1 MSNEPRKHGLKGAVG
16 KILHSY
22 GAPLGMFLFFM
33 LAALYVF
40 MGRANRAAPD
50 FPRTSSQFI
59 QGGKAERRLAELQP
73 LLAVNPD
80 DMQALAESGRLK
92 YQLGQARYIEAIADL
107 ERARSLGLADA
118 RTFYYLGSMYQAVGL
133 YDFAAREY
141 RKFLNNFPKD
151 AEARMLLA
159 KLCYAAGD
167 FAGAVREYELLLK
180 DGKTDPVLLENLA
193 LARWK
198 NNLDYSKTLSD
209 LRALGPAG
217 SFLADYAEGRIYYEG
232 KDYVKALDFLRRA
245 AAVEGPAAG
254 FADRAGLLWLA
265 GDSAYKNKDAAGAG
279 GYLQELLKLKP
290 AHEEGR
296 SLLAK
301 LEKAR
306 KAEAKAGGK
315 VKAGARK

>member
-1 MSNEPRKHGLKGAVG
+1 MKVSYEPRHDGLRGAVG

-50 FPRTSSQFI
+50 FPRTSGQFL
-59 QGGKAERRLAELQP
+59 QAAKAERRLAELQP
-73 LLAVNPD
+73 ILAANPD

-92 YQLGQARYIEAIADL
+92 YQLGQTRYVEAIADL
-107 ERARSLGLADA
+107 ERARSLGLTDA

-133 YDFAAREY
+133 YDFSAQEY

-151 AEARMLLA
+151 AEARMLLG
-159 KLCYAAGD
+159 KLCYVAGD
-167 FAGAVREYELLLK
+167 YAGAVKEYELLLK
-180 DGKTDPVLLENLA
+180 EGNMDPVLLENLA

-198 NNLDYSKTLSD
+198 NGLDYAKTLSD

-217 SFLADYAEGRIYYEG
+217 AFLADYAEGRINYEG
-232 KDYVKALDFLRRA
+232 KDYEKASVFLRRA
-245 AAVEGPAAG
+245 AAVQGPAAE
-254 FADRAGLLWLA
+254 FSDRAGLLWLA
-265 GDSAYKNKDAAGAG
+265 GDSAYKSKDTEGAS
-279 GYLQELLKLKP
+279 GYLQELLKLNP

-296 SLLAK
+296 VLLAK
-301 LEKAR
+301 LEKER
-306 KAEAKAGGK
+306 KADARAAAKA
-315 VKAGARK
+315 VSRK

>member
-1 MSNEPRKHGLKGAVG
+1 MSYEQRPQVLKGAVG
-16 KILHSY
+16 KLLHSY

-59 QGGKAERRLAELQP
+59 QAAKAERRLAELQP
-73 LLAVNPD
+73 VLAANPD

-92 YQLGQARYIEAIADL
+92 YQLGPARYIEAIADL

-133 YDFAAREY
+133 YDFAAQEY

-151 AEARMLLA
+151 AEARLLLA
-159 KLCYAAGD
+159 KLSYVAGD
-167 FAGAVREYELLLK
+167 YAGAVREYELLQK
-180 DGKTDPVLLENLA
+180 EGNTDPVLLENLA

-217 SFLADYAEGRIYYEG
+217 AFLADYAEGRINYEG
-232 KDYVKALDFLRRA
+232 KDYAKASVSLGKA
-245 AAVEGPAAG
+245 AAVQGPAAE
-254 FADRAGLLWLA
+254 FSDRAALLWLA
-265 GDSAYKNKDAAGAG
+265 GDAAYKNKDTEEAY
-279 GYLQELLKLKP
+279 GYLQELLKLTP

-296 SLLAK
+296 VLLAK

-306 KAEAKAGGK
+306 RAEAKTAG
-315 VKAGARK
+315 KAKTGSRK

>member
-1 MSNEPRKHGLKGAVG
+1 MSYEPRRDVLKGAVG

-50 FPRTSSQFI
+50 FPRTSSQFL
-59 QGGKAERRLAELQP
+59 QAAKAERRLAELQP
-73 LLAVNPD
+73 LLAASPD
-80 DMQALAESGRLK
+80 DIKALAESGRLK
-92 YQLGQARYIEAIADL
+92 YQLGQERYVEAIADL

-133 YDFAAREY
+133 YDFAAQEY
-141 RKFLNNFPKD
+141 RKFLNNFPND

-159 KLCYAAGD
+159 KLCYASGD
-167 FAGAVREYELLLK
+167 FAGAVREYELLQK
-180 DGKTDPVLLENLA
+180 QGNSDPVLLENLA

-198 NNLDYSKTLSD
+198 GSLDYSKTLSD
-209 LRALGPAG
+209 LRAQGPAG
-217 SFLADYAEGRIYYEG
+217 SFLADYAEGRINYEG
-232 KDYVKALDFLRRA
+232 KDYVKASGFLRRA
-245 AAVEGPAAG
+245 AAVEGQAAE
-254 FADRAGLLWLA
+254 FSDRAALLWLA
-265 GDSAYKNKDAAGAG
+265 GDAAYKSKDAEGAY
-279 GYLQELLKLKP
+279 GYLQELLKLNP

-296 SLLAK
+296 SLMAK

-306 KAEAKAGGK
+306 KAAAK
-315 VKAGARK
+315 VKAGSRK